1 MKNFALVLYVIA
13 LATGGAAIVKAA
25 EPPPHDA
32 TAVAPKPGSPQVKNV
47 GVEEFDKLRANK
59 NNIVLDVRTMK
70 EFQTGHIPG
79 ATNIDVNSSDFEQ
92 KIAALDKKK
101 TYLVHCGAGVRSA
114 KACDKMSKLDFQH
127 LINLESG
134 FNGWQKAGKP

>member
-1 MKNFALVLYVIA
+1 SAKSGRVESSGYLLIELNLFMKNFALVLYVIA

-32 TAVAPKPGSPQVKNV
+32 TAVAPKPSSPQVKNV

-59 NNIVLDVRTMK
+59 NNIVLDVRSMK

-92 KIAALDKKK
+92 K
-101 TYLVHCGAGVRSA
+101 
-114 KACDKMSKLDFQH
+114 
-127 LINLESG
+127 
-134 FNGWQKAGKP
+134 